1 MKMNKMAITVILVGA
16 FLIGMNANSRG
27 CDIPTGLN
35 ASNIT
40 GTSAV
45 LSWAPVSGA
54 TGYHVAWQA
63 IHSGFWSSANTTANS
78 LTVGGYPVGL
88 KRHTRYQFMLYA
100 VCSDQ
105 TFSVYSSLFSFST
118 L

>member
-1 MKMNKMAITVILVGA
+1 MKMNKIALTVILVGA
-16 FLIGMNANSRG
+16 FLIGVNANSRG

-54 TGYHVAWQA
+54 TGYHVAYQQINA
-63 IHSGFWSSANTTANS
+63 GFWFSANTTDNS

-88 KRHTRYQFMLYA
+88 KRHTTYQFMLYA
-100 VCSDQ
+100 VCGQ
-105 TFSVYSSLFSFST
+105 TFSAYSSLFSFRT

>member
-1 MKMNKMAITVILVGA
+1 MNKIAITVILVGA
-16 FLIGMNANSRG
+16 FLIGVNANSRG

-40 GTSAV
+40 RTSAV
-45 LSWAPVSGA
+45 LSWDPVSGA
-54 TGYHVAWQA
+54 TGYHVSYQQINA
-63 IHSGFWSSANTTANS
+63 GFWFEANTTDNS

-88 KRHTRYQFMLYA
+88 KPHTTYHFMLYA
-100 VCSDQ
+100 VCGQ
-105 TFSVYSSLFSFST
+105 TFSAYSSLLSFRT

>member
-1 MKMNKMAITVILVGA
+1 MKMNKIAITVILVGV
-16 FLIGMNANSRG
+16 FLIGVNANSRG
-27 CDIPTGLN
+27 CDIPTELN

-54 TGYHVAWQA
+54 TGYHIAWQK
-63 IHSGFWSSANTTANS
+63 IHAGFWFSSNTTANS

-88 KRHTRYQFMLYA
+88 QPHTN
-100 VCSDQ
+100 
-105 TFSVYSSLFSFST
+105 
-118 L
+118 

>member
-1 MKMNKMAITVILVGA
+1 MNKIAITVILVGV
-16 FLIGMNANSRG
+16 FLIGVNANSRG
-27 CDIPTGLN
+27 CDIPTELN

-54 TGYHVAWQA
+54 TGYHVAYQEINA
-63 IHSGFWSSANTTANS
+63 GFWFSANTADNS

-88 KRHTRYQFMLYA
+88 KRHTTYQFMLYA
-100 VCSDQ
+100 VCGQ
-105 TFSVYSSLFSFST
+105 TFSAYSSLFRFRT

>member
-1 MKMNKMAITVILVGA
+1 MKMNKLATTAILVGG

-40 GTSAV
+40 ETSAV

-54 TGYHVAWQA
+54 TGYHVAYQE
-63 IHSGFWSSANTTANS
+63 IHAGYWFSANSTAIS

-88 KRHTRYQFMLYA
+88 KRHTTYQFMVYA
-100 VCSDQ
+100 VCGQ
-105 TFSVYSSLFSFST
+105 TFSAYSSLFSFRT

>member
-1 MKMNKMAITVILVGA
+1 MKMNEIAITVILVGA
-16 FLIGMNANSRG
+16 FLIGVNANSKG

-35 ASNIT
+35 TSNIT

-54 TGYHVAWQA
+54 TGYHVSYQQINA
-63 IHSGFWSSANTTANS
+63 GFWFSGNTTDNS

-88 KRHTRYQFMLYA
+88 KRHTTYQFMLYA
-100 VCSDQ
+100 VCDQ
-105 TFSVYSSLFSFST
+105 TFSAYSSLFSFRT

>member
-1 MKMNKMAITVILVGA
+1 MNKIAITVILVGV
-16 FLIGMNANSRG
+16 FLIGVNANSRG
-27 CDIPTGLN
+27 CDIPTELN

-54 TGYHVAWQA
+54 TGYHVAYQEINA
-63 IHSGFWSSANTTANS
+63 GFWFSANTADNS

-88 KRHTRYQFMLYA
+88 KRHTTYQFILYA
-100 VCSDQ
+100 VCGQ
-105 TFSVYSSLFSFST
+105 TFSAYSSIFRFRT